1 MAAPLRK
8 VVITGVGL
16 ATPGGY
22 TLDENY
28 AAARAGK
35 GCFTEITRFSTAGS
49 SVRYAGDC
57 PEPDVKKLPDRKVQK
72 IMRRKDII
80 SLLTC
85 LDVAQR
91 AGLQKGVMDPERVGM
106 YVGAGSTQIGDL
118 TPYFILV
125 SQCADVDGGTFDSAL
140 FGQKLMDLVNPL
152 VVLQNL
158 MNNALCYGTMTLD
171 IRGVN
176 TNFMDFHVAGLR
188 AVGEGYRSI
197 AHGRCDAALCGGV
210 AGPVEPFQLAEG
222 VESGYLARTK
232 DVSKEQIG
240 SVVKPFDKAREGAI
254 MSEGSAYVYL
264 EEEQHAIK
272 RGATIIGR
280 VTGFAMASDG
290 SIDLIGEP
298 HAPAIGRCLDMAIKE
313 SGHKPADMGLL
324 VGHANG
330 SLFGDKAEARAY
342 LSFLGE
348 QGGNLPIY
356 SPKSVFGDLSEASGV
371 LGLILGLDAIAKGE
385 VAPTFNFKTGD
396 QFSSN
401 LSIKAEP
408 QQVKHKR
415 AVITARNFLGLS
427 SALVVEA
434 P

>member
-1 MAAPLRK
+1 MGVAGRK
-8 VVITGVGL
+8 VVITGAGL

-57 PEPDVKKLPDRKVQK
+57 PEPDVKKLPDRKIQK
-72 IMRRKDII
+72 IVRRKDVI

-91 AGLQKGVMDPERVGM
+91 SGLTKGVMDPERVGM

-125 SQCADVDGGTFDSAL
+125 SQCADVEGGTFDSAS

-176 TNFMDFHVAGLR
+176 SNFMDFHVAGLR

-197 AHGRCDAALCGGV
+197 AQGRCDAALCGGV

-232 DVSKEQIG
+232 DVSLADIG
-240 SVVKPFDKAREGAI
+240 GIVKPFDKRRQGAI
-254 MSEGSAYVYL
+254 MSEGSGFVYL
-264 EEEQHAIK
+264 EEEQHALK
-272 RGATIIGR
+272 RGAPILGR
-280 VTGFAMASDG
+280 VTGFALASDG

-298 HAPAIGRCLDMAIKE
+298 YAPAIGRCLDMALRE
-313 SGHKPADMGLL
+313 AGHKPTDLGLL

-330 SLFGDKAEARAY
+330 SLFGDGAEARAY
-342 LSFLGE
+342 AEFLGAHAAK
-348 QGGNLPIY
+348 LPLY
-356 SPKSVFGDLSEASGV
+356 SPKSVFGDLSEASGM
-371 LGLILGLDAIAKGE
+371 LGLILALDAMAKGE
-385 VAPTFNFKTGD
+385 VAATHNFAVGD
-396 QFSSN
+396 DYSKQ
-401 LSIKAEP
+401 LSVKAEP
-408 QQVKHKR
+408 QAVKQKR
-415 AVITARNFLGLS
+415 AAVTARNFLGLS
-427 SALVVEA
+427 TALVIEA